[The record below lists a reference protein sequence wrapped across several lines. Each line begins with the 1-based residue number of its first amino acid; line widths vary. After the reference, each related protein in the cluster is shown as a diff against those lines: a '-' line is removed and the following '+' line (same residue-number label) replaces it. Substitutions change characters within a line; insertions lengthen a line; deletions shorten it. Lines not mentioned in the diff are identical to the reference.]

1 MASERIQ
8 TPPAVKKELESMLKN
23 QKALHGKRLKH
34 LCAIWYGGRVPG
46 RGAPGEGCPG
56 STGGQ
61 AQSPALT
68 FLPRHPPD

>member
-34 LCAIWYGGRVPG
+34 LCAIWYGGTG
-46 RGAPGEGCPG
+46 PGEG
-56 STGGQ
+56 SRGG
-61 AQSPALT
+61 
-68 FLPRHPPD
+68 LPRVHRGGRHSPQH